1 MVTLHRSE
9 VHLDLRFIW
18 ITGWHVAQLLIAH
31 CLSVHFLSMLVSVVF
46 LLENLAAEGARI
58 VAHVVLP
65 VQVSLD
71 VLAVLAHVAAYAAH
85 ETASLYFVDSLKIP

>member
-1 MVTLHRSE
+1 MVTSDQL
-9 VHLDLRFIW
+9 FIW
-18 ITGWHVAQLLIAH
+18 ITGGHVAQLLIAH
-31 CLSVHFLSMLVSVVF
+31 CPPVHFLSMLVPVVL
-46 LLENLAAEGARI
+46 LLEDLAAEGARV

-85 ETASLYFVDSLKIP
+85 ETASLYFQQLTRIEKVP